1 MNGPRPDHDRTSG
14 THRTGKDNRVPLADG
29 LDYPEAGA
37 TRLRPL
43 PAGYHHLHVR
53 VPVGHGRAALET
65 AGAAITRWE
74 MHRASGARVTASTA
88 RAEPGTSVE
97 VSLGVGPLR
106 FRAPCRV
113 IWTAYGPD
121 RVGFA
126 YGTLTGHPECGE
138 ESFVADLAE
147 DGSVW
152 FTVTAFS
159 RPARWYSRL
168 AGPLVPVL
176 QRMYARRLGATLRR
190 LAAQAD
196 TGGTGGPRWSGSRH
210 PTTG

>member
-1 MNGPRPDHDRTSG
+1 MTFPH
-14 THRTGKDNRVPLADG
+14 G
-29 LDYPEAGA
+29 LNYAETGA
-37 TRLRPL
+37 TRRLPL
-43 PAGYHHLHVR
+43 PGGYHHLHIRMR
-53 VPVGHGRAALET
+53 VGSGRAALET
-65 AGAAITRWE
+65 AGAAITGWR

-113 IWTAYGPD
+113 IWTAYGPH

-126 YGTLTGHPECGE
+126 YGTLAGHPECGE
-138 ESFVADLAE
+138 ESFLAELAE
-147 DGSVW
+147 DGTVW

-159 RPARWYSRL
+159 RPARWYTRL
-168 AGPLVPVL
+168 AGPLVPVA
-176 QRMYARRLGATLRR
+176 QRMYARRLGAGLRR
-190 LAAQAD
+190 LVDRAD